1 MGASFLIAVA
11 IALPVGVYAAVR
23 PYSAADHAVNFVC
36 FAGISVPPFWLAL
49 LFIMLF
55 AVTLG
60 WLPPNA
66 VPIDAEVS
74 IRERVRHLLL
84 PVTRLDLLRAGG
96 IPRILPLADSDRRSG
111 GKGGGSP

>member
-66 VPIDAEVS
+66 VPIAAAVS
-74 IRERVRHLLL
+74 IWGRVRLLI
-84 PVTRLDLLRAGG
+84 RIGRA
-96 IPRILPLADSDRRSG
+96 SG
-111 GKGGGSP
+111 REDVGQDVAISVVGGSI